1 MNRTVYIGFLSAVL
15 LASGCAWQHSSFW
28 TRPEVEYYVDAKPI
42 LPEGETYYV
51 DPIDSSVVWSQE
63 GVQVKVKFYNDQ
75 MLNAQYNPKMSPY
88 TLYPW
93 KDPRLGYTPPLWTVF
108 EVTVIN
114 RTRERVE
121 LDPTQLK
128 LQLDNGNFYYCRQG
142 AGWWWSPEHYADYS
156 YIKWSSLDG
165 DVQYYANFDRNDI
178 WNRSE
183 YAREKPVAKGNK
195 YSGKLTFPRL
205 PADTKVVTLDV
216 KNFILGF
223 DRFAVGY
230 GNPTEFTDLK
240 FQFEISQGTREVASK
255 PKK

>member
-1 MNRTVYIGFLSAVL
+1 MKRTTSIGLAALML
-15 LASGCAWQHSSFW
+15 LGGGCAWRSAFQPL
-28 TRPEVEYYVDAKPI
+28 PEIEYYAEAKAI
-42 LPEGETYYV
+42 LPEGETYYI

-75 MLNAQYNPKMSPY
+75 MLNARYNPKVSPY

-121 LDPTQLK
+121 LDPTRVRLR
-128 LQLDNGNFYYCRQG
+128 LDNGNYYYCRQG
-142 AGWWWSPEHYADYS
+142 AGVWWDPTHYFDYS
-156 YIKWSSLDG
+156 YVKWASRDG
-165 DVQYYANFDRNDI
+165 DIQYYANFDRNDI

-183 YAREKPVAKGNK
+183 YAREKPVVKGNK
-195 YSGKLTFPRL
+195 YAGMLTFPRL
-205 PADTKVVTLDV
+205 PAETRKVALEIG
-216 KNFILGF
+216 NFIMAF

-230 GNPTEFTDLK
+230 GNPAEFMDLK
-240 FQFEISQGTREVASK
+240 FEFEISQGTREVVKK
-255 PKK
+255 PEK

>member
-1 MNRTVYIGFLSAVL
+1 MKTTIYIGLASAVL
-15 LASGCAWQHSSFW
+15 LGSGCAWRSSFEA
-28 TRPEVEYYVDAKPI
+28 RPEVEYYAEAKPI

-63 GVQVKVKFYNDQ
+63 GIQVKVKFFNDQ
-75 MLNAQYNPKMSPY
+75 MLNAQYNPKVSPY

-121 LDPTQLK
+121 LDPTQARLW
-128 LQLDNGNFYYCRQG
+128 LDNGNYYFCRQG
-142 AGWWWSPEHYADYS
+142 AGWWWNPAHYADYS
-156 YIKWSSLDG
+156 YIKWGSRDG
-165 DVQYYANFDRNDI
+165 DIQYYANFDRNDI

-183 YAREKPVAKGNK
+183 YAREKPVVKGNK

-205 PADTKVVTLDV
+205 PTDTKAVTLEI

-240 FQFEISQGTREVASK
+240 FQFEIFQGTREVARK
-255 PKK
+255 PEK

>member
-1 MNRTVYIGFLSAVL
+1 MKKLCFGLAIWLLGTGCALKAAL
-15 LASGCAWQHSSFW
+15 LAV
-28 TRPEVEYYVDAKPI
+28 PEVEYYVEARPV
-42 LPEGETYYV
+42 LPGGGDYYI

-63 GVQVKVKFYNDQ
+63 GVQVKVKFFTDQ
-75 MLNAQYNPKMSPY
+75 MLDAQYNPAVSPY
-88 TLYPW
+88 TLTPW
-93 KDPRLGYTPPLWTVF
+93 KAPRLGYTPPLWTVF

-121 LDPTQLK
+121 LDPTRAI

-142 AGWWWSPEHYADYS
+142 AGWWWDPSHYFDYS
-156 YIKWSSLDG
+156 YIKWASRDG

-183 YAREKPVAKGNK
+183 YQREKPVVKGNK
-195 YSGKLTFPRL
+195 YTGKLTFPRL
-205 PADTKVVTLDV
+205 PEETRSVTLEISD
-216 KNFILGF
+216 FILGF

-240 FQFEISQGTREVASK
+240 FQFEIAQGTREVAR
-255 PKK
+255 KK